1 MVKNKVTGE
10 VFFHSKGSPEKMY
23 GYLREDDRAE
33 AERRVNELA
42 KDGLRV
48 LLYAAV
54 KLDWPRIEEQFAAA
68 WATQEED
75 GVAIQ
80 VFMYMLSSRS
90 PRARPILTVLHSVD
104 RRDHLK
110 DLYALGATGTE
121 DQLQPRLL
129 ETIQK
134 VQSGNII
141 TLVCTGDIKM
151 TAEIIGRNCGILPV
165 GPGM

>member
-54 KLDWPRIEEQFAAA
+54 KLDWARIEEQFTAA

-80 VFMYMLSSRS
+80 IFMYAPLARSVSIGGHIAHLLAFMQARSSQGS
-90 PRARPILTVLHSVD
+90 VRARSDRHRRSV
-104 RRDHLK
+104 
-110 DLYALGATGTE
+110 AA
-121 DQLQPRLL
+121 P
-129 ETIQK
+129 
-134 VQSGNII
+134 S
-141 TLVCTGDIKM
+141 
-151 TAEIIGRNCGILPV
+151 A
-165 GPGM
+165 